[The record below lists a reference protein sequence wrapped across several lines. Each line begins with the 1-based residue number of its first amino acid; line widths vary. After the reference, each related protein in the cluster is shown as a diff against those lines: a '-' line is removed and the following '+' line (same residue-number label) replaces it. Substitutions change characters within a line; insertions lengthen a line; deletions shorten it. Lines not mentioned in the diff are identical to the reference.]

1 MRYAY
6 KLSGSINCFKEKS
19 NEIQMTALRLVSR
32 MKRDWMHAGRRPS
45 GLCGAALL
53 VSARLHGL
61 HCSIKDVIKVVKV
74 CETTIRKRL
83 NEFGDT
89 PSSKLTLEEFLSI
102 DLEGEED
109 PPCYKTARRKHKEEC
124 TQEKQEN
131 ELELKEEL
139 SKEIGEL
146 QVKIDKALEK
156 SRKKLKGPY
165 ARYAQVANEAVADG
179 ADLRTDEERLTMEII
194 ESTTVETIKTVL
206 TDGDQQQMKGDNNLF
221 DSIEELRP
229 TAESLGLTAKNDQ
242 SDPNEQAERPAN
254 EADNGTLY
262 YDGKH
267 FGGPFVRFNFSI
279 QFADFFEFLWKQIL
293 IWISPPTDIS
303 DSEIDSYLLSPSEI
317 QSKTNYWV
325 KYHAD
330 YLKEMEEKELKKQ
343 QDEELR
349 KEREAKGEV
358 TPKKKRKTRKRSQT
372 AEAGSA
378 GEAVERMLMD
388 KFPKLSSKIN
398 YDILKKLER
407 TDPAEELEA
416 MEAQRTKEASELTR
430 LDTYENRSYLRSNTS
445 LKRLPRLNTS
455 TFGSDNSH
463 VNKFKPSQ
471 AQSLKSKFSSLI
483 SSRQNAASTAS
494 GKTPVENGTQ
504 SVNSNLATRKEQLA
518 ATHLDED
525 SEELESEDE
534 YSHSKEQTLSLAGLM
549 SAAVDDDYEMDYD
562 ELDY

>member
-6 KLSGSINCFKEKS
+6 KLSVSINCFKEKS

-139 SKEIGEL
+139 SREIGEL

-165 ARYAQVANEAVADG
+165 AKYAKVVDAVVAD
-179 ADLRTDEERLTMEII
+179 ADLRTVEERLTMEII

-206 TDGDQQQMKGDNNLF
+206 TDCEEQPLKSNNNLF
-221 DSIEELRP
+221 DSMDELRP
-229 TAESLGLTAKNDQ
+229 TAESLGLVSKNTDLGDSNEPQ
-242 SDPNEQAERPAN
+242 EESHANDAEPN
-254 EADNGTLY
+254 NGTLY

-267 FGGPFVRFNFSI
+267 LVFQGV
-279 QFADFFEFLWKQIL
+279 QL
-293 IWISPPTDIS
+293 IW
-303 DSEIDSYLLSPSEI
+303 L
-317 QSKTNYWV
+317 
-325 KYHAD
+325 
-330 YLKEMEEKELKKQ
+330 
-343 QDEELR
+343 
-349 KEREAKGEV
+349 
-358 TPKKKRKTRKRSQT
+358 
-372 AEAGSA
+372 
-378 GEAVERMLMD
+378 D
-388 KFPKLSSKIN
+388 KF
-398 YDILKKLER
+398 
-407 TDPAEELEA
+407 
-416 MEAQRTKEASELTR
+416 
-430 LDTYENRSYLRSNTS
+430 
-445 LKRLPRLNTS
+445 
-455 TFGSDNSH
+455 
-463 VNKFKPSQ
+463 
-471 AQSLKSKFSSLI
+471 
-483 SSRQNAASTAS
+483 
-494 GKTPVENGTQ
+494 
-504 SVNSNLATRKEQLA
+504 
-518 ATHLDED
+518 
-525 SEELESEDE
+525 
-534 YSHSKEQTLSLAGLM
+534 
-549 SAAVDDDYEMDYD
+549 
-562 ELDY
+562 